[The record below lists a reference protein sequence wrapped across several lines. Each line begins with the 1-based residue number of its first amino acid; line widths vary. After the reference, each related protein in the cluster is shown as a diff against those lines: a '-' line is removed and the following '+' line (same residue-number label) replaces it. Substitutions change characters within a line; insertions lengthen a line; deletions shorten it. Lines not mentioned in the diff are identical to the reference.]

1 MDEGMGKASLL
12 RTLIRGIVDRY
23 TPKDVAIVLV
33 DHRKGLLGFSTT
45 DHLLAYAVA
54 PDQFAAM
61 MIDIRAALAKRVAAL
76 RNGPRGG
83 AVVRQR
89 LHDQ

>member
-23 TPKDVAIVLV
+23 PKDVAIVLV

-61 MIDIRAALAKRVAAL
+61 MVDIRAALTKRVAAL
-76 RNGPRGG
+76 RNGPRGRG
-83 AVVRQR
+83 RCAATPS
-89 LHDQ
+89 